1 MRLFTAL
8 TFVLMTLG
16 SASAYAQTE
25 CDWQYVSETQENY
38 VCEVTE
44 EWSATG
50 DAAFITLAS
59 ITGVATGA
67 LLTSIV
73 ARNTYS
79 VAELKDPKA
88 AKRYDTWGTVQN
100 VSLIVGLLALGS
112 TIGYAMSQSG
122 TTETRR
128 ETRDTRMRTP
138 SMNFSFNF

>member
-1 MRLFTAL
+1 MRLITAL

-16 SASAYAQTE
+16 SASAYAQTR
-25 CDWQYVSETQENY
+25 CDWEDAGLNQDNY

-50 DAAFITLAS
+50 DGAFITLAS

-67 LLTSIV
+67 LITSVI

-79 VAELKDPKA
+79 VQELKDPKA

-100 VSLIVGLLALGS
+100 VSLIVGLIALGS
-112 TIGYAMSQSG
+112 TIGYAVTKSG
-122 TTETRR
+122 TSETRR
-128 ETRDTRMRTP
+128 EVRDTRMTTP
-138 SMNFSFNF
+138 NMSFSFNF